1 MTKSTALGNGKQR
14 KTSRRSA
21 KRRTARRVRA
31 VVWAAATLVA
41 VAATIATFGCGGVA
55 ASAEKATFEEAKAR
69 AEAGDPDGMRRLGY
83 CYLNG
88 IGVEASEEKAF
99 EWTRKGAGLGDPKA
113 TLALGRCYSFGWGV
127 AVDKEAAI
135 ECYRRAAELGAPT
148 KGTDATSYLCANIK

>member
-1 MTKSTALGNGKQR
+1 MTKSTALANGKQR
-14 KTSRRSA
+14 KTA
-21 KRRTARRVRA
+21 QRRTARRVRA
-31 VVWAAATLVA
+31 VVWAAALVA
-41 VAATIATFGCGGVA
+41 VAGAAGVATFRSGNDA

-99 EWTRKGAGLGDPKA
+99 EWTRKGAELGDPRA
-113 TLALGRCYSFGWGV
+113 TLALGCCYSFGWGV

-135 ECYRRAAELGAPT
+135 ECYRRAEEPDTRERGAS
-148 KGTDATSYLCANIK
+148 GEVEAIFAQY

>member
-1 MTKSTALGNGKQR
+1 MTKSTALANGKQR
-14 KTSRRSA
+14 KTA

-31 VVWAAATLVA
+31 VVWAAALVSVA
-41 VAATIATFGCGGVA
+41 VAAGVATFWGGNDA

-99 EWTRKGAGLGDPKA
+99 EWTRKGAELGDPRA
-113 TLALGRCYSFGWGV
+113 TLALGCCYSFGWGV

-135 ECYRRAAELGAPT
+135 ECYRRAEEPDARERGAS
-148 KGTDATSYLCANIK
+148 GEVEAIFAQY

>member
-14 KTSRRSA
+14 KTSRR
-21 KRRTARRVRA
+21 
-31 VVWAAATLVA
+31 VWAGVWASTALVA
-41 VAATIATFGCGGVA
+41 VAAGGATLWSGRDA
-55 ASAEKATFEEAKAR
+55 ASAKKATFEEAKAR

-99 EWTRKGAGLGDPKA
+99 EWTRKGAELGDPRA
-113 TLALGRCYSFGWGV
+113 TLALGCCYSFGWGV

-135 ECYRRAAELGAPT
+135 ECYRRAEELDAPT
-148 KGTDATSYLCANIK
+148 QGTDATYCLCANMK

>member
-31 VVWAAATLVA
+31 VVWATTALVA
-41 VAATIATFGCGGVA
+41 GAAVVATFRSGNDA

-69 AEAGDPDGMRRLGY
+69 AEAGDADGMRRLGY

-99 EWTRKGAGLGDPKA
+99 EWTRKGAELGDPKA
-113 TLALGRCYSFGWGV
+113 TLALGCCYSFGWGV

-135 ECYRRAAELGAPT
+135 ECYRRAEEPDAPP
-148 KGTDATSYLCANIK
+148 KGTDAPACLVCAN